1 MHKIRTAVGV
11 RDAHY
16 NLYDNTEMDDAFF
29 SIATSKGTKLK
40 RGKGS

>member
-1 MHKIRTAVGV
+1 MGL